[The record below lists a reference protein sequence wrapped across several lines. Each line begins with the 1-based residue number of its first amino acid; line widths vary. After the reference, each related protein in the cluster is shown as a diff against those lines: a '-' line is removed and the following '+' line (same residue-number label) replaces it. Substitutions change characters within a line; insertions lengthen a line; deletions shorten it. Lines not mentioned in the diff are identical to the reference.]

1 MASLRGDKLTVRV
14 QQTTSGVANSVI
26 AATTSVNL
34 DITAEA
40 LETTSQDD
48 GLFATYIGGKVSGSI
63 SGDFLLASTG
73 EQYTNLYNH
82 MASGDTVEVDVYR
95 DTTIIMN
102 AEGVITGLSLTGGN
116 SDTLT
121 TGSYSIQLSGNL
133 GAT

>member
-1 MASLRGDKLTVRV
+1 MALRGDKLTVRV

-48 GLFATYIGGKVSGSI
+48 GIFATYIGGKVSGSI

-82 MASGDTVEVDVYR
+82 MAAGDTVEVDVYR